1 MQVLVS
7 AGNDNER
14 PYLVPLI
21 DRLPAVLQQALRGQ
35 ETTPQLFAD
44 RGYDSLALNEQ
55 IRQRGLEPRISR
67 RRFRRR
73 DSDPQQPSPKR
84 DPLGRYRWP
93 VERTNSWL
101 LAWRRLAVRWERR
114 GDLYL
119 ALAQL
124 VVIVV
129 LLRYDLG

>member
-1 MQVLVS
+1 LQVLVS

-14 PYLVPLI
+14 PYLVPLL
-21 DRLPAVLQQALRGQ
+21 DRLPEVLQAALR
-35 ETTPQLFAD
+35 ERSVVQLFAD

-55 IRQRGLEPRISR
+55 IRSRGLQPRISR
-67 RRFRRR
+67 RRFQAGQGVPRPPR
-73 DSDPQQPSPKR
+73 QR

-93 VERTNSWL
+93 IERTNSWL
-101 LAWRRLAVRWERR
+101 LAWRRLAIRWERR
-114 GDLYL
+114 SDLYL

-129 LLRYDLG
+129 LIRYDHA

>member
-14 PYLVPLI
+14 PYLVPLL
-21 DRLPAVLQQALRGQ
+21 DRLPDVLQAALR
-35 ETTPQLFAD
+35 ERPAVQLFAD

-55 IRQRGLEPRISR
+55 IRGRGMQPRISR
-67 RRFRRR
+67 RRFRARQGEPR
-73 DSDPQQPSPKR
+73 HEPQR
-84 DPLGRYRWP
+84 DPLGRHRWP
-93 VERTNSWL
+93 IERTNSWL
-101 LAWRRLAVRWERR
+101 LAWRRLATRWERR
-114 GDLYL
+114 SDLYL

-129 LLRYDLG
+129 LIRYDHP

>member
-1 MQVLVS
+1 VLVS

-21 DRLPAVLQQALRGQ
+21 DRLPAVLRAALADRPD
-35 ETTPQLFAD
+35 TAQLFAD

-55 IRQRGLEPRISR
+55 IRQRGLDPRISR
-67 RRFRRR
+67 RRFRHR
-73 DSDPQQPSPKR
+73 DSDAQQPASKR

-93 VERTNSWL
+93 IERTNSWL

-114 GDLYL
+114 SELYL